1 MNEHFLSTNRE
12 NSGKMQSVIDIDY
25 LSIKQD
31 LINEIHDLGRR
42 TISDEDYNN
51 YIEVKQQWSNNKTID
66 NIRKL
71 DRVTQEIVE
80 KLQQEYKK
88 D

>member
-31 LINEIHDLGRR
+31 LINVIHDLGRR